1 MVIDSSVQLYLY
13 KVVDYLFFQ
22 RNLNPNDLFILLL
35 LYRNVIIHVVT
46 AWLSTRLLL
55 SLAGILFPTIAN
67 VFLIFVNIAICLVQD
82 IKLGVS
88 IIYLLL

>member
-1 MVIDSSVQLYLY
+1 MVIDSSVQLY

-67 VFLIFVNIAICLVQD
+67 VCLIFVNIAICLVQD